1 METKQQVLIDTFVDQ
16 IISLDGRRSYGSDRS
31 KYKKDIKAFFKI
43 GIDPNMFVNVNLR
56 HRLITEYTTTD
67 SSRLPLL
74 HTAVVQSNWTLVD
87 ALLEAGVS
95 TDSLDDF
102 SRTPIFYAKDYRN
115 SSSIPFEIKSIFKH
129 KPSLNI
135 ADYNGM
141 TPLMFMLDNSDA
153 SSAGRIAMAAWLLD
167 GRTLEEIG
175 KPNEILHIVI
185 ENFNTHVN
193 AKEHYFHRFKTES
206 SLVNIVRKIVGLG
219 IDPTTYSPRF
229 DCNLLEHIAEMIE
242 KQEEVDGNLKG
253 LKEIQEILQSAEKV
267 AFKAQ
272 ILAELNQARKQVA

>member
-16 IISLDGRRSYGSDRS
+16 IISIDGRRNYAFDQS

-56 HRLITEYTTTD
+56 HRLITEYTTTETG
-67 SSRLPLL
+67 RLPLL
-74 HTAVVQSNWTLVD
+74 HTAVVQCNWTLVD

-102 SRTPIFYAKDYRN
+102 SRTPIFYAKDYRHF
-115 SSSIPFEIKSIFKH
+115 PHTFEINSIFKH

-153 SSAGRIAMAAWLLD
+153 SSAGRIAMAEWLLD

-175 KPNEILHIVI
+175 RPNEILHIVI
-185 ENFNTHVN
+185 ENFNTHVY
-193 AKEHYFHRFKTES
+193 AKDDYFYRFKTEP

-219 IDPTTYSPRF
+219 IDPTTYSDSF
-229 DCNLLEHIAEMIE
+229 DCNLLEHVAAMI
-242 KQEEVDGNLKG
+242 KHEEEAGRNVDG

-267 AFKAQ
+267 VFKAQ

>member
-16 IISLDGRRSYGSDRS
+16 ILSIDGRSNYAFDQS

-56 HRLITEYTTTD
+56 HRLITECITTGT
-67 SSRLPLL
+67 SRLPLL
-74 HTAVVQSNWTLVD
+74 HTAVVQCNWTLVD

-95 TDSLDDF
+95 TDSRDDF
-102 SRTPIFYAKDYRN
+102 GRTPIFFAKDYRSN
-115 SSSIPFEIKSIFKH
+115 SSIPFEIKSIFKH

-153 SSAGRIAMAAWLLD
+153 SSVGRIAMAKWLLD

-185 ENFNTHVN
+185 ENFNTHVY
-193 AKEHYFHRFKTES
+193 AKDDYFYRFKTGP

-219 IDPTTYSPRF
+219 IDPTTYSPSF
-229 DCNLLEHIAEMIE
+229 DCNLLEHVAAIIKHEEEAERN
-242 KQEEVDGNLKG
+242 VDG